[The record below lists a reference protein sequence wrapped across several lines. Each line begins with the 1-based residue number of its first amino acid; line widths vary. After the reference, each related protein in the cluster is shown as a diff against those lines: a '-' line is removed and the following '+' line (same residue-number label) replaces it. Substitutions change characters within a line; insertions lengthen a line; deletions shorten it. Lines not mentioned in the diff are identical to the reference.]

1 MAETPIV
8 SESLQKEFRDNFPSQ
23 ISSGRDLHVSDTI
36 VPIVDF
42 STTAG
47 VTGLSNTLQSALAFV
62 NQTAFEV
69 YNTSSTLA
77 NSAGFWRI
85 YGLYSIFDGG
95 THNTDGFFLSDGSTS
110 KRIYGIDKN
119 GVATGNEYNFAVQ
132 YDFTIF
138 LRSGDSLTCT
148 AGNRSNFL
156 LDTHFFLSYSQY
168 YLNEDGFYAFSTP
181 Q

>member
-42 STTAG
+42 SSTAG
-47 VTGLSNTLQSALAFV
+47 VTGLSNSLQSALAFV

-95 THNTDGFFLSDGSTS
+95 THNTDGFFLTDGSTS

-119 GVATGNEYNFAVQ
+119 GVATGNEYNFTVQ

-156 LDTHFFLSYSQY
+156 GSYRQLADISGTLVNPEGY
-168 YLNEDGFYAFSTP
+168 TGS
-181 Q
+181 

>member
-47 VTGLSNTLQSALAFV
+47 VTGLSNSLQSALAFV

-69 YNTSSTLA
+69 YDTTTTLA

-85 YGLYSIFDGG
+85 FGLYSMFDGG
-95 THNTDGFFLSDGSTS
+95 AHNTDGFFLTDGSTD

-119 GVATGNEYNFAVQ
+119 STTIGNDYNLTVQ
-132 YDFTIF
+132 YDFVIF
-138 LRSGDSLTCT
+138 LRSGDSLKAT

-156 LDTHFFLSYSQY
+156 GSYRQLADISGTLVNPEGY
-168 YLNEDGFYAFSTP
+168 TGS
-181 Q
+181 